1 MGSSFSADLAAAIRR
16 ANRNLDLT
24 LRMDYDNNASN
35 LLRRSD
41 QWPFL
46 QRRIPAVF
54 FHTGLH
60 PDYHTTF
67 DRPEKIDYGKVE
79 RIARLVYQA
88 GWDLAQAD
96 SRPGMPEVRIIPPSG
111 Q

>member
-1 MGSSFSADLAAAIRR
+1 MGSSFSPDLTKMIRS
-16 ANRNLDLT
+16 ANREIDLT
-24 LRMDYDNNASN
+24 LRTDYDNNASN

-46 QRRIPAVF
+46 QRHVPAVF

-60 PDYHTTF
+60 PDYHTTS
-67 DRPEKIDYGKVE
+67 DRPEKIDYAKVE
-79 RIARLVYQA
+79 RIARLVYQTS
-88 GWDLAQAD
+88 WDVAQSD
-96 SRPGMPEVRIIPPSG
+96 SRPAMPRQREIPPP